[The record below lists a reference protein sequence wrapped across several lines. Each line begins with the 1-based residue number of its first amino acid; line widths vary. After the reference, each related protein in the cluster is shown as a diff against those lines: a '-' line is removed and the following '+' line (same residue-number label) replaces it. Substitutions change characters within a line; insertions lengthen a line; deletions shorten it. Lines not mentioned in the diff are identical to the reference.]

1 METVLDFGV
10 PTTAQGHIKRI
21 WNYGHPLLNEAL
33 DDTIKVR
40 EHFFSCEALDDM
52 IKVNERFF
60 NIEALDD
67 MIKVSEYFFNCEAL
81 DDMIKCWFQKV
92 NTLSRVVFYD
102 ITNASGNF
110 IK

>member
-21 WNYGHPLLNEAL
+21 WNYGHPLLSEAL

-52 IKVNERFF
+52 IK
-60 NIEALDD
+60 
-67 MIKVSEYFFNCEAL
+67 
-81 DDMIKCWFQKV
+81 CWFQKV
-92 NTLSRVVFYD
+92 NTLSSVVFYD